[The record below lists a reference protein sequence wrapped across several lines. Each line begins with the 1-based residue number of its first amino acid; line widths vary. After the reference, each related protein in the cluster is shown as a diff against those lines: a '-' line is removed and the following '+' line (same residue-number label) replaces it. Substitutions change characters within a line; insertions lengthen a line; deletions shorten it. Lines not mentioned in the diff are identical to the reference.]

1 MSATPRT
8 GEGHDVGP
16 DGCDLRHAVD
26 HEPGADTAAPR
37 VVGKPAHVTVERSG
51 HRPGVWPGRRALSLR
66 SRRISVA
73 LTVAFLYVVAD
84 VIVKGP
90 LVAVDK
96 VFWHWHHKDRIDWL
110 TDTAWIYDKMGQRSV
125 LLPLMLV
132 LAGWLARKHRTW
144 RPLVLSFTAFL
155 VLNVVVGVLKIVIGR
170 SETET
175 HNLTAFNGG
184 IIFPSGHSSNM
195 VLTGGM
201 MAYLMVRYLKSPPVK
216 RFLAMW
222 TVLTCLT
229 IATSLYLVTHW
240 VTDLIGG
247 VFIGGLLLQAVIVF
261 DRKTAH
267 VRDDPPA
274 LVAAAIRLIE
284 PADGRVRAPEA
295 GPATQQESPPVRRS
309 ASSR

>member
-1 MSATPRT
+1 VTATPRS

-16 DGCDLRHAVD
+16 DGCDPRHGLD
-26 HEPGADTAAPR
+26 HEPGGELAAQRDPQDAKAAR
-37 VVGKPAHVTVERSG
+37 VNVATGGLRTRVLY
-51 HRPGVWPGRRALSLR
+51 RRQALSRR

-73 LTVAFLYVVAD
+73 LSAAFLYVVAD

-90 LVAVDK
+90 LVALDK
-96 VFWHWHHKDRIDWL
+96 AFWRWHHKEPDGWRSDI
-110 TDTAWIYDKMGQRSV
+110 AWIYDKMGQRSV
-125 LLPLMLV
+125 LLPIMLV

-155 VLNVVVGVLKIVIGR
+155 ILNVVVGVLKIVIGR

-175 HNLTAFNGG
+175 HNLTAFTGG

-201 MAYLMVRYLKSPPVK
+201 MAYLMIRYLDHPPVK
-216 RFLAMW
+216 RFLAVW
-222 TVLTCLT
+222 SVLTCLT

-240 VTDLIGG
+240 LSDLIGG

-284 PADGRVRAPEA
+284 PSEPRDPAPPSPGE
-295 GPATQQESPPVRRS
+295 GPPVKRS
-309 ASSR
+309 ASTR